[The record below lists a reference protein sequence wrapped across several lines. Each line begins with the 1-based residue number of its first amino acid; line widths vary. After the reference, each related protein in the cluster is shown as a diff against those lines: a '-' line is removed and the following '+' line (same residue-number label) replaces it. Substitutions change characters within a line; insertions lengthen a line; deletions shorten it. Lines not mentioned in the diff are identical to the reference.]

1 MRSII
6 TPDDLKSTELAEPS
20 WHPAEVIDYNE
31 KEADTDG
38 STNCIFQFKII
49 DGPSKGVIANKLLN
63 EKGLKYNSN
72 LWKTFGFPYDKE
84 KGYDLDS
91 ELFKKTIGFKMMIY
105 IKRGKSN
112 RGNEFNDIVDYK
124 PMA

>member
-6 TPDDLKSTELAEPS
+6 TPDDLKSTELAEPT

-38 STNCIFQFKII
+38 STNCIFTFKVI
-49 DGPSKGVIANKLLN
+49 DGVSKGVVANKLLN
-63 EKGLKYNSN
+63 EKGLKYNAN
-72 LWKTFGFPYDKE
+72 LWKTFGFPFDKE

-124 PMA
+124 PMS